1 MCFVFIFTH
10 ILDWQTLLMLLF
22 SAAVKVSII
31 ILLFLHFF
39 SLKKNDI
46 NAISPS
52 HFPSIP
58 PSFRLHHRHHAAIN
72 PAIISPPSP
81 SHLHNHFAFITNP
94 IPPSSSSSCRHHS
107 ASIIVILPPL
117 FRLHHH
123 PCRHHFASIIIIMPP
138 SFRLHHHPFLHHFT
152 SIIIIMPP
160 SIPPSFRLHHH
171 DAIIS

>member
-81 SHLHNHFAFITNP
+81 SHHHN
-94 IPPSSSSSCRHHS
+94 HS
-107 ASIIVILPPL
+107 ASIIVLLPPL

-123 PCRHHFASIIIIMPP
+123 PCRHHFASITI
-138 SFRLHHHPFLHHFT
+138 HA
-152 SIIIIMPP
+152 
-160 SIPPSFRLHHH
+160 
-171 DAIIS
+171 AIISPPSSSSCRHQSRHH

>member
-58 PSFRLHHRHHAAIN
+58 LSFHLHHHHLST
-72 PAIISPPSP
+72 IIIM
-81 SHLHNHFAFITNP
+81 L
-94 IPPSSSSSCRHHS
+94 
-107 ASIIVILPPL
+107 PL

-123 PCRHHFASIIIIMPP
+123 HHATIISPQSPLFHHYFDSIIIP
-138 SFRLHHHPFLHHFT
+138 SL
-152 SIIIIMPP
+152 
-160 SIPPSFRLHHH
+160 
-171 DAIIS
+171 

>member
-58 PSFRLHHRHHAAIN
+58 PSFRLHHH
-72 PAIISPPSP
+72 P
-81 SHLHNHFAFITNP
+81 F
-94 IPPSSSSSCRHHS
+94 CHHS
-107 ASIIVILPPL
+107 
-117 FRLHHH
+117 
-123 PCRHHFASIIIIMPP
+123 ASIIIIMPP
-138 SFRLHHHPFLHHFT
+138 SILLLFCLYHPSSSSLCHHFASIPSHHHNHFT
-152 SIIIIMPP
+152 QKTILHFGLIMV
-160 SIPPSFRLHHH
+160 SIP
-171 DAIIS
+171 